1 MVQLPH
7 VTVAGA
13 VDHALVAHF
22 GVSIYPN
29 HNQLRLLLFQL
40 GTQGGNIIKVTD
52 LLRKGGVNQHNI
64 IVLQRFHSKVQ
75 NHTIFQ
81 VTDIFFKKDAAAV
94 IRLVRHRKDLLGQ
107 RDQGILIQIDNV
119 VQRFCQLL
127 GNKGFSA
134 GRRACDQYQLFHAQ
148 TPLQKDC
155 HLINQVTG
163 IIIHQTF
170 VLGNR

>member
-1 MVQLPH
+1 M
-7 VTVAGA
+7 
-13 VDHALVAHF
+13 AHF

-40 GTQGGNIIKVTD
+40 GTQGGNIVKVTD